1 MKGHT
6 GLDQNGT
13 VQIIRNG
20 QILLTGFFLP
30 RFGCTVLH
38 VTLVLWP
45 GIKPELPAVEVGS
58 FNHWTAREVP
68 GSILKVELSDFA
80 GGSDRGW
87 ERQEQ
92 SGKTENLKY

>member
-1 MKGHT
+1 METRKLIFFFLQFKMKGHT

-38 VTLVLWP
+38 VTLVL
-45 GIKPELPAVEVGS
+45 
-58 FNHWTAREVP
+58 
-68 GSILKVELSDFA
+68 
-80 GGSDRGW
+80 
-87 ERQEQ
+87 
-92 SGKTENLKY
+92 

>member
-1 MKGHT
+1 M
-6 GLDQNGT
+6 
-13 VQIIRNG
+13 
-20 QILLTGFFLP
+20 
-30 RFGCTVLH
+30 
-38 VTLVLWP
+38 
-45 GIKPELPAVEVGS
+45 EVGR

-92 SGKTENLKY
+92 SGKTENLTF